1 MIPRQSTLIRVLL
14 GLLLLSLSW
23 SFTPTKNVLTTTP
36 SRIPTVSSNLFT
48 SPPKRPTFLSMTAEE
63 SKDQEETEGAA
74 AKNTEAVL
82 VEDDED
88 TEGKR
93 SIAKTILLTVPLF
106 CKFVIV
112 LLIKFV
118 TDLVVFPLLF
128 LYRLAGTA
136 KRTVM
141 KKFGGQ
147 HFDKVN
153 GSHRRGDSRPSHV
166 HVNTE
171 YVVRL
176 SVHYLPRLL
185 QVERHSVAHFVA
197 KSDLRMSA
205 HPFAPSKSLSS
216 LFAPTNKRAVVESSR
231 SHRTQADMFQ
241 KKFVMEYLVLQ
252 ATQRRHEHGKL
263 ECIHTLIDARTPP
276 KICSAVMP
284 SSDKNLF

>member
-1 MIPRQSTLIRVLL
+1 
-14 GLLLLSLSW
+14 
-23 SFTPTKNVLTTTP
+23 
-36 SRIPTVSSNLFT
+36 
-48 SPPKRPTFLSMTAEE
+48 MTAEE

-74 AKNTEAVL
+74 AKNKEAVL

-153 GSHRRGDSRPSHV
+153 GEP
-166 HVNTE
+166 
-171 YVVRL
+171 
-176 SVHYLPRLL
+176 
-185 QVERHSVAHFVA
+185 
-197 KSDLRMSA
+197 
-205 HPFAPSKSLSS
+205 
-216 LFAPTNKRAVVESSR
+216 
-231 SHRTQADMFQ
+231 
-241 KKFVMEYLVLQ
+241 
-252 ATQRRHEHGKL
+252 
-263 ECIHTLIDARTPP
+263 
-276 KICSAVMP
+276 
-284 SSDKNLF
+284 